1 MKKRLQ
7 LFAAII
13 VLLPLP
19 AATFAQLPAGVT
31 AVPLH
36 APSRGTGDKLF
47 TTLMPDQTGL
57 TAVNKM
63 DLEHPMNFMYHSGVT
78 TGGVIVADFDGDG
91 KPDIFFAGSTT
102 PNRLYRQTGDL
113 KFADITASAGPID
126 GGENWGTGAA
136 VGDVNGDGRL
146 DIYVCNYM
154 RPNQLY
160 LNMGPGPKGEPVVF
174 KEVSLLSGLDAIDCS
189 HSAVFFDYDGDG
201 RLDMYLL
208 TNRIEDPDGTP
219 KEMPIIKHS
228 DGTVSIKPEAE
239 KFYGV
244 WRYDY
249 DNWGTESIGTPDRLY
264 HNEGNG
270 PDGVPRFKD
279 VTANSG
285 ISGRGDGLSVT
296 VWDFNGDGKPDIYV
310 GNDFIATD
318 KLYRNN
324 GDGTFTDVA
333 PEMIP
338 HTSWFSMGADFG
350 DIDNDLLPDFMVGDM
365 SVTTH
370 YKAATTMGVMGG
382 IDLKRATNGKPSQ
395 HMQNIL
401 LLNTGEGHFRE
412 GARLFGLSSTDWT
425 WAVKFAD
432 FDNDGWLDI
441 YCTNGIS
448 RHMNDSD
455 KMVTIEMLRGK
466 HMFDFFKEGPMRT
479 EMHRAFRNTHDA
491 KFEDT
496 SAAWGLDHV
505 GVTYGAAYADLDR
518 DGDLDLVTVN
528 LEEPN
533 FIYRNDSQDGQ
544 RVLIKLV
551 ANGANPFAFG
561 ATVTIRTAS
570 GSQTRQL
577 EPQTGYLSCNEPLIH
592 FGLGKDTVIE
602 ELTIRW
608 PAAGEQRI
616 KGLKAGM
623 FYTIAQPANGGDPV
637 TPPPVISPM
646 FTKSEALSTLKNKD
660 TGSEVDF
667 KKQPL
672 LPFALSQLG
681 PVLAWGDV
689 NGDGLDDFYIGG
701 SAGEI
706 AEMRM
711 NNGSGKFVAKWEDAF
726 RADKDCEDA
735 GAVFFDADGDGDLD
749 LFVAS
754 GSNEFEA
761 RAKSSRS
768 RLYLNDGKGTFKLA
782 PAGAIPE
789 WLEFASAVCVADY
802 DRDGKPDIFVGART
816 VPGEWPKV
824 GKSLLLHNES
834 SAGVVKFTDRT
845 SAVEGLGNVGLVT
858 AAMWTDTNGDGWPD
872 LLVATE
878 WGPVALFQNEKGK
891 LVDRTKQAGLAAVT
905 GWWRGLAAIDI
916 DHDGDLDFVAT
927 NLGLNTKYP
936 QATAKRPQLMFVGDL
951 DGTGA
956 AKIVEVVR
964 EGEKLFPDRS
974 RPIWLGELPAL
985 KEKLPTHAAWGKATL
1000 DEIFPPER
1008 LKKATRY
1015 EATELQNGIFV
1026 NDGGKFTFRPFE
1038 RIAQIAPGNSPV
1050 VCDFDGD
1057 GNPDLFLSQNSFSSI
1072 AEIPRFDGGLGQLL
1086 LGDGK
1091 GGFRAVAIREAG
1103 IAVPGD
1109 AKSASFSDLNGD
1121 GKPDVIVTVNNGAAA
1136 AFLNQSNAK
1145 WLRVNVPA
1153 ANAAGTRLTLK
1164 RGALPAQLIELHA
1177 GSGYLAQDSAT
1188 AFFGLGEK
1196 DTPGTITVV
1205 WPDGSTS
1212 ETAYDG
1218 KTGALK
1224 ITPQKQTAKK

>member
-1 MKKRLQ
+1 TEL
-7 LFAAII
+7 
-13 VLLPLP
+13 
-19 AATFAQLPAGVT
+19 
-31 AVPLH
+31 
-36 APSRGTGDKLF
+36 
-47 TTLMPDQTGL
+47 
-57 TAVNKM
+57 
-63 DLEHPMNFMYHSGVT
+63 
-78 TGGVIVADFDGDG
+78 
-91 KPDIFFAGSTT
+91 
-102 PNRLYRQTGDL
+102 
-113 KFADITASAGPID
+113 PID
-126 GGENWGTGAA
+126 
-136 VGDVNGDGRL
+136 
-146 DIYVCNYM
+146 
-154 RPNQLY
+154 
-160 LNMGPGPKGEPVVF
+160 K
-174 KEVSLLSGLDAIDCS
+174 
-189 HSAVFFDYDGDG
+189 H
-201 RLDMYLL
+201 
-208 TNRIEDPDGTP
+208 PDGTV
-219 KEMPIIKHS
+219 
-228 DGTVSIKPEAE
+228 TIKPEAE
-239 KFYGV
+239 IYYAV
-244 WRYDY
+244 WRFDY

-279 VTANSG
+279 VSKAAG

-338 HTSWFSMGADFG
+338 YTSWFSMGADFG
-350 DIDNDLLPDFMVGDM
+350 DLDNDGLPDFMVGDM

-370 YKAATTMGVMGG
+370 YKAATTMGVLGG
-382 IDLKRATNGKPSQ
+382 MDLRRATSGRPSQ
-395 HMQNIL
+395 HMQNIV

-412 GARLFGLSSTDWT
+412 AARLLGLSSTDWT

-432 FDNDGWLDI
+432 LDNDGWLDI

-448 RHMNDSD
+448 RHMNDAD
-455 KMVTIEMLRGK
+455 KVITMEMLRGK
-466 HMFDFFKEGPMRT
+466 HMFDFFKEGPMRK
-479 EMHRAFRNTHDA
+479 EMNRAFRNTGA
-491 KFEDT
+491 SKFDDV

-533 FIYRNDSQDGQ
+533 FIYRNDSQTGQ

-551 ANGANPFAFG
+551 GNGTNKFAFG
-561 ATVTIRTAS
+561 ATLTIRTAS

-602 ELTIRW
+602 DLTIRW
-608 PAAGEQRI
+608 PAAGEQKL

-623 FYTIAQPANGGDPV
+623 FYTITQPANGGDPV
-637 TPPPVISPM
+637 TPPAPITPM
-646 FTKSEALSTLKNKD
+646 FAKSDVLSTLKNKD
-660 TGSEVDF
+660 AGRDAEF

-706 AEMRM
+706 AEMRV
-711 NNGSGKFVAKWEDAF
+711 NNGSGKYVAKWEDAF

-754 GSNEFEA
+754 GSNEFDA
-761 RAKSSRS
+761 QAKSSRS

-782 PAGAIPE
+782 PAEALPE

-834 SAGVVKFTDRT
+834 SAGAVKFSAQT
-845 SAVEGLGNVGLVT
+845 SAVEGLENAGLVT
-858 AAMWTDTNGDGWPD
+858 AAVWSDGNGDGWPD

-878 WGPVALFQNEKGK
+878 WGPVKLFQNEKGK
-891 LVDRTKQAGLAAVT
+891 LADRTKQAGLAPVT
-905 GWWRGLAAIDI
+905 GWWRGLTAVDV
-916 DHDGDLDFVAT
+916 DHDGDQDFVAT

-936 QATAKRPQLMFVGDL
+936 QATAARPQWMYHGDF
-951 DGTGA
+951 GGGGG
-956 AKIVEVVR
+956 AKILEVER
-964 EGEKLFPDRS
+964 EGDKLYPDRS
-974 RPIWLGELPAL
+974 LIAWIGNLPTL
-985 KEKLPTHAAWGKATL
+985 KVNFPTHAAWGKATL
-1000 DEIFPPER
+1000 EEIFTPEK
-1008 LKKATRY
+1008 LANATRY
-1015 EATELQNGIFV
+1015 EAVEFQNGVFV
-1026 NDGGKFTFRPFE
+1026 NDGGKFTFRPLE

-1050 VCDFDGD
+1050 VCDFNGD
-1057 GNPDLFLSQNSFSSI
+1057 GHADLFLSQNSNATI
-1072 AEIPRFDGGLGQLL
+1072 PEIPRFAGGLGQLL

-1091 GGFRAVAIREAG
+1091 GGFRAVPVCEAG

-1109 AKSASFSDLNGD
+1109 AKSASFADLNGD
-1121 GKPDVIVTVNNGAAA
+1121 GKPDFVVTVNNGATA
-1136 AFLNQSNAK
+1136 AFLNQSTAK

-1153 ANAAGTRLTLK
+1153 ASAAGTRLTLK
-1164 RGALPAQLIELHA
+1164 RGKLPSQTIEIHA
-1177 GSGYLAQDSAT
+1177 GAGYLAQDSGT

-1196 DTPGTITVV
+1196 DAPGSITAV
-1205 WPDGSTS
+1205 WPDGTTS

-1218 KTGALK
+1218 KAAALK
-1224 ITPQKQTAKK
+1224 IAPQKP

>member
-1 MKKRLQ
+1 MTNPSY
-7 LFAAII
+7 FPAICAA
-13 VLLPLP
+13 LASL
-19 AATFAQLPAGVT
+19 ATVAPAQLPAGVT
-31 AVPLH
+31 AVPLQ
-36 APSRGTGDKLF
+36 AASRGSGGKLF
-47 TTLMPDQTGL
+47 TTLLPAQTGL
-57 TAVNKM
+57 NAVNK
-63 DLEHPMNFMYHSGVT
+63 LEVEHPQNFMYHSGVT
-78 TGGVIVADFDGDG
+78 TGGVAIADFDGDG
-91 KPDIFFAGSTT
+91 KPDIFLAGSTS

-113 KFADITASAGPID
+113 KFEDISASAGPID
-126 GGENWGTGAA
+126 GGENWGTGAV

-146 DIYVCNYM
+146 DVYVCNYM
-154 RPNQLY
+154 RPNELY
-160 LNMGPGPKGEPVVF
+160 LNMGPGPKGEPVIF
-174 KEVSLLSGLDAIDCS
+174 KEVAAPAGLDATDFS
-189 HSAVFFDYDGDG
+189 QSAAFLDYDGDG
-201 RLDMYLL
+201 RMDMYLL
-208 TNRIEDPDGTP
+208 TNRVEDPKGTP
-219 KEMPIIKHS
+219 TEMPIIKHS
-228 DGTVSIKPEAE
+228 NGTVSIKPEAE
-239 KFYGV
+239 LYYAV

-279 VTANSG
+279 VTTPAG

-296 VWDFNGDGKPDIYV
+296 VWDFNGDGRPDIYV

-324 GDGTFTDVA
+324 GNGTFTDVA

-350 DIDNDLLPDFMVGDM
+350 DLDNDLLPDIMVGDM

-370 YKAATTMGVMGG
+370 YMAATTMGVMIGT
-382 IDLKRATNGKPSQ
+382 DLKRAVNGKPAQ
-395 HMQNIL
+395 HMQNVL
-401 LLNTGEGHFRE
+401 LMNTGEGHFRE

-425 WAVKFAD
+425 WAVKFGD
-432 FDNDGWLDI
+432 FDNDGWLDV

-455 KMVTIEMLRGK
+455 RLVTMDMLHGN
-466 HMFDFFKEGPMRT
+466 HMFEFFKEGPMRA
-479 EMHRAFRNTHDA
+479 EMNRAYRNTHEA
-491 KFEDT
+491 KFEDV
-496 SAAWGLDHV
+496 SAVWGLDHV
-505 GVTYGAAYADLDR
+505 GVTYGAAYSDLDR

-533 FIYRNDSQDGQ
+533 FICRNDSQSGQ
-544 RVLIKLV
+544 RVLLKLV
-551 ANGANPFAFG
+551 GIGANQFAFG
-561 ATVTIRTAS
+561 ATVTIRSAS
-570 GSQTRQL
+570 GSQTREL

-608 PAAGEQRI
+608 PAAGEQRL

-623 FYTIAQPANGGDPV
+623 FYTIKQPANGGDPV
-637 TPPPVISPM
+637 TPPRAITPS
-646 FTKSEALSTLKNKD
+646 FAKSDVLSTLKNKD
-660 TGSEVDF
+660 TGRDVDF

-706 AEMRM
+706 GELRV

-754 GSNEFEA
+754 GSNEFDA
-761 RAKSSRS
+761 GAKSSRA

-782 PAGAIPE
+782 PANALPE

-802 DRDGKPDIFVGART
+802 DRDGRPDVFVGART
-816 VPGEWPKV
+816 VPGAWPKV

-834 SAGVVKFTDRT
+834 AAGAVKFTDKT
-845 SAVEGLGNVGLVT
+845 GAIDGLGNAGLVT
-858 AAMWTDTNGDGWPD
+858 AATWSDVNADGWPD

-878 WGPVALFQNEKGK
+878 WGPVKLFQNEKGQ
-891 LVDRTKQAGLAAVT
+891 LADRTKQAGLAAVT
-905 GWWRGLAAIDI
+905 GWWRGVAAVDV
-916 DHDGDLDFVAT
+916 DHDGDMDLVAT

-936 QATAKRPQLMFVGDL
+936 EATAARPQLMYAGDFDGSGTTRIL
-951 DGTGA
+951 D
-956 AKIVEVVR
+956 VLR
-964 EGEKLFPDRS
+964 EGEKRFPDRS
-974 RPIWLGELPAL
+974 RPAWLGEIPSL
-985 KEKLPTHAAWGKATL
+985 KEKFPTHAAWGKATIE
-1000 DEIFPPER
+1000 EIFTPEKLR
-1008 LKKATRY
+1008 KAALY
-1015 EATELQNGIFV
+1015 EAVEFQNGIFV
-1026 NDGGKFTFRPFE
+1026 NNVGKFTFRPFE
-1038 RIAQIAPGNSPV
+1038 RIAQISPGNSPV
-1050 VCDFDGD
+1050 VCDFNGD
-1057 GNPDLFLSQNSFSSI
+1057 GHPDIFLSQNTFSPI

-1091 GGFRAVAIREAG
+1091 GGFRAVAVREAG

-1109 AKSASFSDLNGD
+1109 AKSASFSDLNND
-1121 GKPDVIVTVNNGAAA
+1121 GTPDLVVTVNNGGVS
-1136 AFLNQSNAK
+1136 AFLNQSMAK
-1145 WLRVNVPA
+1145 WLRVSVPA
-1153 ANAAGTRLTLK
+1153 TNAAGTRLTLK
-1164 RGALPAQLIELHA
+1164 RGTLPPQVVELHA

-1196 DTPGTITVV
+1196 DTAGTVTAV
-1205 WPDGSTS
+1205 WPDGGTS
-1212 ETAYDG
+1212 EMAYDG
-1218 KTGALK
+1218 KTGVLK
-1224 ITPQKQTAKK
+1224 IAPQKQTAKK